1 MATNSVTAI
10 SSDSFIIQSHVLILS
25 QTTKFRLFQIQ
36 RVSDDNFKCDENGRR
51 FSKWLKNTVGKGE
64 IARYKVLYGRHVKT
78 RAILGKG

>member
-25 QTTKFRLFQIQ
+25 QTTNFRLFQIQ

-64 IARYKVLYGRHVKT
+64 IACNEVLYGRHVKT